1 MQANASTSFL
11 SPLRS
16 ALNRPLLALAV
27 TLAGCS
33 SVPITSKPPSA
44 VVAKSV
50 PSTVNP
56 NPNSSSSRQPSLPPA
71 GSGRGGYYQDD
82 GPGDNAPP
90 NLLAVPDAEPKIEP
104 VFPSTTRPYVVFG
117 KTYTPLATNEPL
129 KQRGVGSWYG
139 KKFHGQKTASGE
151 RYDMYKMTAAH
162 PTMPLPSYARVTNL
176 SNGNQVIVRVNDR
189 GPFHSSRIIDL
200 SYTAAMKLGY
210 VGKGSSELEVERLMP
225 DEIARLE
232 KSRLGE
238 RAVALA
244 ESPRNNRVPS
254 GTSPTIEQRP
264 SSEVATRVD
273 TILPMPGTATTRL
286 TDQAATLPDPLSSF
300 DNPIAPALQ
309 TTPAAIAPEMAA
321 SMTAP
326 GAYYLQLGA
335 FSQALNAEAVR
346 EQLARGTAQSL
357 PPLEIAQAGTVFKV
371 FSGPFQSRGDA
382 AIAAQK
388 LGDTGG
394 LKPFIVQR

>member
-1 MQANASTSFL
+1 MQADTSTSYF
-11 SPLRS
+11 SSLRS
-16 ALNRPLLALAV
+16 ALNNTLLALSV
-27 TLAGCS
+27 TIAGCS
-33 SVPITSKPPSA
+33 SVPMSSKPASTTT
-44 VVAKSV
+44 AKSV
-50 PSTVNP
+50 PAPVNP
-56 NPNSSSSRQPSLPPA
+56 DAAISASRQPSLPA
-71 GSGRGGYYQDD
+71 AKSGRGGYYQDD
-82 GPGDNAPP
+82 GPGDNAPA

-117 KTYTPLATNEPL
+117 KTYTPLAANEPL
-129 KQRGVGSWYG
+129 KQRGIGSWYG

-200 SYTAAMKLGY
+200 SFTAAMKLGY

-225 DEIARLE
+225 AEIARLE

-244 ESPRNNRVPS
+244 ELPRNSRAPI
-254 GTSPTIEQRP
+254 GTLTTVAQRP
-264 SSEVATRVD
+264 SSGVVSQVD
-273 TILPMPGTATTRL
+273 TVVPIPLSTSAPL
-286 TDQAATLPDPLSSF
+286 IDQVATLPDPMSSF
-300 DNPIAPALQ
+300 DSVTASAVRA
-309 TTPAAIAPEMAA
+309 TPAAIAPEM
-321 SMTAP
+321 TANMSGP

-335 FSQALNAEAVR
+335 FSQALNAETAR
-346 EQLARGTAQSL
+346 DQLARDTTQSL

-371 FSGPFQSRGDA
+371 FSGPFQSRSDA
-382 AIAAQK
+382 AIAAQR

-394 LKPFIVQR
+394 LKAFVVQR